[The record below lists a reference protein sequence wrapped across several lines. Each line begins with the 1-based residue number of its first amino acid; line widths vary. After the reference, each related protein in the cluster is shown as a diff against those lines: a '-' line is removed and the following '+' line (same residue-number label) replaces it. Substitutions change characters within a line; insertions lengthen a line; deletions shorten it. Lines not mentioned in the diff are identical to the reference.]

1 MPIQTTYTQARANLA
16 SLWDEVTH
24 NREVIII
31 NRRGAESVALISA
44 DELEGL
50 LETAYLLR
58 SPKNAERL
66 LRALTRARQKEG
78 TPQTIEELKREV
90 GFDEIAEE
98 GQG

>member
-16 SLWDEVTH
+16 SLWDEVTF

-31 NRRGAESVALISA
+31 ERRGAEAVALISA

-50 LETAYLLR
+50 METAYLLR

-66 LRALTRARQKEG
+66 LSALARAQQKEG
-78 TPQTIEELKREV
+78 ALQTIDELKREV
-90 GFDEIAEE
+90 GLDEVTEE
-98 GQG
+98 E